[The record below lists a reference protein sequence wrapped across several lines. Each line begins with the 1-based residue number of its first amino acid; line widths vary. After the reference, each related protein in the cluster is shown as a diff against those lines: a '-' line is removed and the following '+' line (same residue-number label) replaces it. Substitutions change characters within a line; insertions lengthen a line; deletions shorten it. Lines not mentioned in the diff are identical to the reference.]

1 LSAALYRLG
10 HFCVRRHLP
19 VLAVWIAALV
29 GLVVVAKITGAPTS
43 NDLTLPGTGS
53 TNATDLLA
61 DKLPKEQNGTVPIVL
76 VANSGTL
83 DKGANQKA
91 VNQTTKS
98 LSATDGVEKAVSP
111 LSTKGADQLSKDKTI
126 GYVSLTLTEGPGDLD
141 EDEANE
147 IIDAA
152 QPAVDAGLDVSAGG
166 YLGQEVSKPATE
178 SSEAIGLAMAV
189 IILLFTFGTVVAMA
203 LPISTAILTVAIGLS
218 MIGLLGHV
226 MEVSTTAATLGTM
239 IGLGVG
245 IDYSLFIVKRYRERL
260 ADGLDVDEAI
270 ARSVATSGSAVVFA
284 GGTVVIALCS
294 LVLANIPLVTALGLS
309 AASVVLVAV
318 LAATTFLPALLA
330 VIGRRIDSLKVPFGG
345 AKPDDDRPH
354 GWSRWA
360 HGVADHAWLALGA
373 AVAILVVLS
382 LPIFDLKL
390 GQEDVG
396 VLPHDTTSRQSYDA
410 LRNGF
415 GDGANGP
422 FLIAVKLNPPAK
434 NDQKKLD
441 KLNQQQQQQQQQ
453 EQQQVT
459 AQANQIAN
467 QLIAE
472 GVPPDQAQQ
481 QAEQEAEAQAPQPS
495 QAKQQKTAQQKK
507 FLKSTASDQRL
518 VKLENKISKTAGI
531 DSVSQAKVSSDGTG
545 AVFTATP
552 TTSPSAYATQDTIR
566 DLRDNVIPEAT
577 KGTGL
582 TAYVGGTTAGYIDLA
597 DRISEKL
604 VSVIAIVVG
613 LAFIL
618 LMLAFRSILV
628 PITAALMNLLSV
640 CAAYGVLTAVFEKG
654 WGSSVIGLGHSIPV
668 ESFVPLLMFAI
679 LFGLSMDY
687 QVFLLSRIHE
697 HYTES
702 KDNREAVV
710 DGLASSA
717 RVITSAALIMVS
729 VFASFILNGDP
740 TVKQFGVGLAVAIA
754 VDATVVRCLLVPA
767 TMIIVGHRN
776 WWFPNWLE
784 RVLPRVGLES
794 EDALPALAPSREQLG
809 PARAEQPVP

>member
-1 LSAALYRLG
+1 LSALLYRLG
-10 HFCVRRHLP
+10 HFCVRRRWP
-19 VLAVWIAALV
+19 VLAVWVTLLV
-29 GLVVVAKITGAPTS
+29 GLVVVTRIVGEPTS
-43 NDLTLPGTGS
+43 DNLTLPGTGS
-53 TNATDLLA
+53 TKATDLLA
-61 DKLPKEQNGTVPIVL
+61 DKLPKQQNGTVPIVL
-76 VANSGTL
+76 VADSGTL
-83 DKGANQKA
+83 DAGANQKA
-91 VNQTTKS
+91 VNDTVKS
-98 LSATDGVEKAVSP
+98 LGAANGVEKAVSP
-111 LSTKGADQLSKDKTI
+111 LSSKGADALSKDKKT
-126 GYVSLTLTEGPGDLD
+126 GYISLTLTDGPGDLE
-141 EDEANE
+141 EDDANE

-152 QPAVDAGLDVSAGG
+152 QPAVDAGLEVSAGA

-178 SSEAIGLAMAV
+178 SSEAIGLGMAV
-189 IILLFTFGTVVAMA
+189 IILLFTFGTVVAMS
-203 LPISTAILTVAIGLS
+203 LPIATAIFTVAIGLAL
-218 MIGLLGHV
+218 IGLLGHV

-260 ADGLDVDEAI
+260 ADGLEVDEAI

-294 LVLANIPLVTALGLS
+294 LVLAKIPLVTALGLS
-309 AASVVLVAV
+309 AACVVLVAV

-330 VIGRRIDSLKVPFGG
+330 VVGRRIDSLRVPFGG
-345 AKPDDDRPH
+345 AKVDDSRPH

-360 HGVADHAWLALGA
+360 HGVADRAWPALLA

-390 GQEDVG
+390 GQQDVG
-396 VLPHDTTSRQSYDA
+396 VLPQSTTSRQAYDA
-410 LRNGF
+410 LRDGF

-422 FLIAVKLNPPAK
+422 FLVAVKLNPPAK

-441 KLNQQQQQQQQQ
+441 QLNQQEAAQQQQ

-481 QAEQEAEAQAPQPS
+481 QATQQAEAQAPQQS
-495 QAKQQKTAQQKK
+495 QAQQQKTAQQKQ
-507 FLKSTASDQRL
+507 FLQSTASDTRL
-518 VKLENKISKTAGI
+518 VKLENKISKAHGI
-531 DSVSQAKVSSDGTG
+531 DDVSQAKVSSDGTG
-545 AVFTATP
+545 AVFSVTP
-552 TTSPSAYATQDTIR
+552 VSAPSAYATQDDIR
-566 DLRDNVIPEAT
+566 ELRDQVIPAAT
-577 KGTGL
+577 KGSGL
-582 TAYVGGTTAGYIDLA
+582 TAYVGGTTAAYIDLA
-597 DRISEKL
+597 DRISDKL

-613 LAFIL
+613 LSFVL

-654 WGSSVIGLGHSIPV
+654 WGASLIGLGHSIPV

-702 KDNREAVV
+702 LDNREAVV

-754 VDATVVRCLLVPA
+754 VDATIVRCLLVPA

-776 WWFPNWLE
+776 WWFPSWLE

-794 EDALPALAPSREQLG
+794 EDALPPVAPSRQELA
-809 PARAEQPVP
+809 PARTGEA